1 MKVLRVLK
9 VTGVTV
15 VAVTALYV
23 TSFTHAVSSTSSNK
37 IKDFKLIHADGG
49 EVRRSHVSI
58 AVRRGYPGVVP
69 KITKRASRNF
79 PSCYDVKFIYK
90 NELRRLTFNCAKNS
104 QQLTMLTR

>member
-9 VTGVTV
+9 VTGAAV

-23 TSFTHAVSSTSSNK
+23 TSFTHAVSSTASSK
-37 IKDFKLIHADGG
+37 IKDFQLIHADGG

-69 KITKRASRNF
+69 KITKRASAMF
-79 PSCYDVKFIYK
+79 PNCYDVKFIYK
-90 NELRRLTFNCAKNS
+90 NELRRLTFNCGNGS
-104 QQLTMLTR
+104 QKLTMLTR

>member
-9 VTGVTV
+9 VTGTV
-15 VAVTALYV
+15 MIAVIALYV
-23 TSFTHAVSSTSSNK
+23 TSFTYAVSSTSSSK
-37 IKDFKLIHADGG
+37 IKDFQLVHFDGG

-69 KITKRASRNF
+69 KITKRASAMHPN
-79 PSCYDVKFIYK
+79 CYDVKFIFK
-90 NELRRLTFNCAKNS
+90 NELRRLTFNCGSSS